1 MIQDNLRL
9 ISYDAVVSFTV
20 HEHFTLPD
28 DIHNTRDWIH
38 IFSFLAQNAE
48 SPELIKT
55 YKAYWHLF
63 KIVNSIALE
72 FVVFVNSKPIIKSLV
87 SDGKGNLIFTL
98 SFKTKT
104 GFNFFTNKVGYLTNN
119 R

>member
-1 MIQDNLRL
+1 MIKDNLRL
-9 ISYDAVVSFTV
+9 ISYDAVVSFTI
-20 HEHFTLPD
+20 HQHFTLPE

-38 IFSFLAQNAE
+38 IFSFLAQNAT

-63 KIVNSIALE
+63 KIVNSKA
-72 FVVFVNSKPIIKSLV
+72 IIKSLE

-98 SFKTKT
+98 SFKTKS
-104 GFNFFTNKVGYLTNN
+104 GFNFFVNKIGYLAND

>member
-1 MIQDNLRL
+1 MIKDNLRL
-9 ISYDAVVSFTV
+9 ISYDAVVCFTV
-20 HEHFTLPD
+20 HEHFTLPE

-38 IFSFLAQNAE
+38 IFAFLAKNAE
-48 SPELIKT
+48 TPELIKT

-63 KIVNSIALE
+63 KIVNNKA
-72 FVVFVNSKPIIKSLV
+72 IIKSLV

-98 SFKTKT
+98 SFKTKS
-104 GFNFFTNKVGYLTNN
+104 GFNFFTNKIGYLTND

>member
-9 ISYDAVVSFTV
+9 ISYDATVSFTI
-20 HEHFTLPD
+20 HQHFTLPD
-28 DIHNTRDWIH
+28 DIHNVRDWIH
-38 IFSFLAQNAE
+38 IFSFLAQNAD

-63 KIVNSIALE
+63 KIVH
-72 FVVFVNSKPIIKSLV
+72 SKGRIKSLV
-87 SDGKGNLIFTL
+87 SDGKGNLIFTI
-98 SFKTKT
+98 SFKTKSN
-104 GFNFFTNKVGYLTNN
+104 FNFFTNKIGYLTDN

>member
-63 KIVNSIALE
+63 KIVNSKAR
-72 FVVFVNSKPIIKSLV
+72 IKSLV